1 MVDELLP
8 DAETRRGE
16 LFMQGTRASEARGR
30 YTGSM
35 LKRLEIA
42 GFKSFAR
49 KTVLDFSSA
58 ATAIVGPNGSGKSN
72 VAEAFRFA
80 LGEQSMKSMRGK
92 RSEDLIFAG
101 SHSAARANRAAVTI
115 VFDNA
120 ERRGK
125 RPFRLDFDEIAIER
139 AVFRDGASEYAING
153 SRARLRDIQELLSN
167 ANIGET
173 GHHIISQGE
182 ADRILL
188 SNPKERR
195 AMLED
200 ALGLKAFEFKKA
212 ESERKL
218 QKTEENMGQV
228 EAMRREL
235 SPHLRFLGK
244 QVERLERA
252 DELRRDLV
260 AACQTYFAI
269 EEAYLESEKGKN
281 AAALLAAGERLAV
294 ATAEIAKIEDAGAG
308 DQQGVV
314 RAEAVRLAERELDR
328 LLAERATLAR
338 ELGKMEGVLE
348 AAKQHYARAAREPFA
363 KVPREDLEAL
373 RDEIEKQ
380 ADNAGST
387 PEGLQAALAAVR
399 AAMRAF
405 FDRHSTK
412 EDAYLAE
419 EERAALS
426 VEGDREALLQKD
438 ARASEAIEVARAALA
453 RARAAVLAH
462 EETGREDRHRLLGI
476 ANERASQEAEVA
488 RQEGRARE
496 LALFSQEFEQ
506 ARAEALAIGG
516 SAAVSYERLSA
527 PPAEDRTAQDGRKR
541 SMERLKIR
549 LEEAGGT
556 GEDVRKEYDDATARE
571 AFLARE
577 LDDLSHSAAGLRSL
591 IKDLDD
597 ELSRTFAEGLAQVN
611 ASFGEFFAVMFGGGG
626 AKLVLEELDS
636 GDSENEDDEEYE
648 RENAPQQANQ
658 KPGIEISVHLP
669 KKKVQSLMQL
679 SGGERAL
686 TSIALIFAMSQVNPP
701 PFLILDETDAAL
713 DEANSRRYGD
723 MVETLAKKSQLIVI
737 THNRET
743 MSRAGILY
751 GVTMGGDGVSK
762 LLSVKFDEAVAVAK

>member
-1 MVDELLP
+1 
-8 DAETRRGE
+8 
-16 LFMQGTRASEARGR
+16 
-30 YTGSM
+30 M

-115 VFDNA
+115 VFDNQ
-120 ERRGK
+120 ERHGK
-125 RPFRLDFDEIAIER
+125 RPFKIDFDEVAIER

-200 ALGLKAFEFKKA
+200 ALGLKVFEFKKA

-235 SPHLRFLGK
+235 SPHLKFLGK

-252 DELRRDLV
+252 DELRRELV
-260 AACQTYFAI
+260 AACQTYFSI
-269 EEAYLESEKGKN
+269 EEAYLESEKEKN
-281 AAALLAAGERLAV
+281 AAALRAAADRLAV
-294 ATAEIAKIEDAGAG
+294 ATAEIEKLEDASAG

-328 LLAERATLAR
+328 LLGERAALAR
-338 ELGKMEGVLE
+338 ELGKVEGVLE
-348 AAKQHYARAAREPFA
+348 AAKQHAARASREPFA
-363 KVPREDLEAL
+363 KIPREDIEAL

-380 ADNAGST
+380 AAHAGTT
-387 PEGLQAALAAVR
+387 PESLAAALAAVR

-405 FDRHSTK
+405 FDKHSSGD
-412 EDAYLAE
+412 DAYLAE
-419 EERAALS
+419 EERAALT
-426 VEGDREALLQKD
+426 VEQNRAALIERD
-438 ARASEAIEVARAALA
+438 AKAAEAIEAARAALS

-462 EETGREDRHRLLGI
+462 EETGREGRHRLLTI
-476 ANERASQEAEVA
+476 ANERATQEAEVA
-488 RQEGRARE
+488 RQEARSRE

-506 ARAEALAIGG
+506 ARAEALALGG
-516 SAAVSYERLSA
+516 TQAVTYEKLAA
-527 PPAEDRTAQDGRKR
+527 PPAEERGVQDARKR

-556 GEDVRKEYDDATARE
+556 GEDVRKEYEDATQRE

-626 AKLVLEELDS
+626 AKLVLEDLDA
-636 GDSENEDDEEYE
+636 GDGEDEDED
-648 RENAPQQANQ
+648 APRQPQAAE